1 MQPEP
6 ENRLRSR
13 VNHVLSYGLVCTAV
27 LRRFALLSAFLVA
40 ACAVPKPPAR
50 RAATAVDQSAHS
62 TSPATAI
69 GEPEKSPTVTL
80 DEAVQGKVVL
90 VNPALRFVVL
100 DFPVRKMPAIDQR
113 LNVYRNGQKI
123 GEVMVTGPMRDTS
136 AAGDIMA
143 GEAQEGDEVR
153 ED

>member
-13 VNHVLSYGLVCTAV
+13 PNRILAHGQVSTA
-27 LRRFALLSAFLVA
+27 ALLSAFLVA
-40 ACAVPKPPAR
+40 GCAVPKPPAR

-80 DEAVQGKVVL
+80 DEAVQGEVGL
-90 VNPALRFVVL
+90 VNPAFCFLVF
-100 DFPVRKMPAIDQR
+100 DFPVPKMTAINQR
-113 LNVYRNGQKI
+113 FNLYFKRQKI
-123 GEVMVTGPMRDTS
+123 GEMMV
-136 AAGDIMA
+136 
-143 GEAQEGDEVR
+143 
-153 ED
+153 